1 MHRHL
6 RTAPIHDFPFR
17 QHSGRLPAQTA
28 SPFTG
33 RTVDRHPAKSDG
45 FGFPLSG
52 VTVFQLP
59 RFFIPCR
66 QRAPHGSMQDRQS
79 KQPRRAAPRGHGGGK
94 SRSGRER
101 AGRRIPG
108 NRPRP
113 AEEVGKTQEHAIR
126 RTRKA
131 KIKRAGRRTRDER
144 NLHPTKQ
151 GRSARRARQNG
162 SAEYTRRTKCGE

>member
-1 MHRHL
+1 MHRQL

-33 RTVDRHPAKSDG
+33 RTVHRHPAKSDG

-79 KQPRRAAPRGHGGGK
+79 KRPRRAAPRGHGGGK

-101 AGRRIPG
+101 AGRRTRG
-108 NRPRP
+108 NSNLRQPKSKGNPP
-113 AEEVGKTQEHAIR
+113 AKAPDPTKRSR
-126 RTRKA
+126 RTRKGNMRTTA
-131 KIKRAGRRTRDER
+131 RLKRSND
-144 NLHPTKQ
+144 K
-151 GRSARRARQNG
+151 RRARQSGNPPHNPR
-162 SAEYTRRTKCGE
+162 SRP